1 MVELLFAPSA
11 PSCTGFS
18 PHWVLR
24 TLFSCAISWWQRL
37 QVISFLRLRG
47 SILCWAFAIS
57 PKLVMILELVHRWTG
72 CIKSLRGFYNF
83 QVNCISYRF
92 LQFTVL
98 VTVLLKL
105 LTLALSTQCITL
117 GRFLILQ
124 IMVLVPSACQSV
136 GDFGISV
143 FGKLR
148 SFHGWFTLCEYLPEM
163 MVSPI
168 SFCSTRRVF
177 KLFKLQAL
185 GFIPSLYV

>member
-1 MVELLFAPSA
+1 MELLFAPSA
-11 PSCTGFS
+11 LSCTGFS
-18 PHWVLR
+18 PQWVLH

-47 SILCWAFAIS
+47 TILCWALRYLQSWSWF
-57 PKLVMILELVHRWTG
+57 LELVHRWTG

-92 LQFTVL
+92 LQITVL

-124 IMVLVPSACQSV
+124 IMVLVPSACQLV
-136 GDFGISV
+136 GDFGTSV

-148 SFHGWFTLCEYLPEM
+148 SFHGWFTLCEYLPVT

-168 SFCSTRRVF
+168 SFFFVRPV
-177 KLFKLQAL
+177 
-185 GFIPSLYV
+185 GFLSCLNCKH